1 MFVRSLSRLLC
12 CAALLPVLHANGA
25 VESATAKDTPE
36 NRLKAIE
43 TRIGGRLGV
52 AALDTGSGRR
62 LEQRADERFP
72 MCSTFKALAAAA
84 VLHRVDEKK
93 AQLSDVVPYTE
104 GDLLEHAPIAKK
116 HIGEGGLSLAA
127 LCAAAI
133 EYSDNT
139 AANLLLKTI
148 GGPAGLTRFV
158 RSLGDEKTRLDRTEP
173 ELNSALPGDERDT
186 TTPRAMADTI
196 RSLLVGDALSAASR
210 EQLESWLIAN
220 TTGGDLIRA
229 GVPNDWKVGD
239 KTGRGSNGATNDVAI
254 LRPPGKPPILL
265 AIYSVESK
273 APRKEVQNAIAEVA
287 RIVAATF

>member
-12 CAALLPVLHANGA
+12 CAALLPVLHASGA
-25 VESATAKDTPE
+25 VESATEKDTPE

-62 LEQRADERFP
+62 LEHRANERFP

-93 AQLSDVVPYTE
+93 AQLSDLVPYTE
-104 GDLLEHAPIAKK
+104 ADLLEHAPITKK
-116 HIGEGGLSLAA
+116 HVGEGGLSLAA

-139 AANLLLKTI
+139 AANLLLKTM

-158 RSLGDEKTRLDRTEP
+158 RSLGDEKTRLDRIEP

-186 TTPRAMADTI
+186 TTPRAMADTL
-196 RSLLVGDALSAASR
+196 RLLLVGDALSTASR
-210 EQLESWLIAN
+210 QQLESWLVAN

-265 AIYSVESK
+265 AIYSVEST
-273 APRKEVQNAIAEVA
+273 APRKEVQNAIAEA
-287 RIVAATF
+287 AQIVAETF